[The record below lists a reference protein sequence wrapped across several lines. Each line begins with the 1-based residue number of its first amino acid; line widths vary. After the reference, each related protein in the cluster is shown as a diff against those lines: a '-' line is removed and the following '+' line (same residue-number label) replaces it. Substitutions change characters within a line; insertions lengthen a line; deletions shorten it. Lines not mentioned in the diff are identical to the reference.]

1 MRPTPLQALLGIE
14 HPIVQGPFGGGI
26 STVELVAAVSNRGGL
41 GGFGAHATAP
51 ADIGPLV
58 ASLRA
63 ATARPFAVNLWIDD
77 EEPGG
82 LSPTA
87 EDFERYWQ
95 LFAPYYAEVGVDKPA
110 PPAFTGYRFDEQI
123 DALLEARPPAFSFV
137 YGVPSRQVLEACRA
151 RGIVTLGAATTL
163 AEALLLDAAGV
174 DVIVATGMEAG
185 GHRPSFLASAEDSL
199 TGTFALVQLVA
210 PRVKAPVVAAGGIV
224 DASGIRAAMLLG
236 AQGGQLGTAF
246 LACQES
252 GATPEHR
259 AVLTSPAAR
268 HTVLTRSFTGRLAR
282 GIANRWTRE
291 MHGRTDFA
299 PYPLQSWF
307 LAGLKRATTGRT
319 DLRSL
324 WGGQIAPN
332 VRHHTAAA
340 LMEALVAGL

>member
-1 MRPTPLQALLGIE
+1 MRPTRLQELLGIE
-14 HPIVQGPFGGGI
+14 HPIVQGPFGGGL
-26 STVELVAAVSNRGGL
+26 STVELVAAVSDRGGL
-41 GGFGAHATAP
+41 GSFGAQPVAP

-58 ASLRA
+58 ARLRS
-63 ATARPFAVNLWIDD
+63 ATRHPFAVNLWVDD

-82 LSPTA
+82 LTPTL
-87 EDFERYWQ
+87 EDFERHWQ
-95 LFAPYYAEVGVDKPA
+95 LFAPYYAEIGLDKPA
-110 PPAFTGYRFDEQI
+110 LPERTGQRFDEQV

-137 YGVPSRQVLEACRA
+137 YGVPSPQVLEACRA

-163 AEALLLDAAGV
+163 AEAQALDAAGV

-185 GHRPSFLASAEDSL
+185 GHRVSFLASAEDSL

-259 AVLTSPAAR
+259 ALLHSPAAE

-282 GIANRWTRE
+282 GLANRWTRE
-291 MHGRTDFA
+291 MHGRSDYA

-307 LAGLKRATTGRT
+307 LAGLRRATAGRT
-319 DLRSL
+319 DLVSL

-340 LMEALVAGL
+340 LMQALVAGL